1 MIRDIYVMRNG
12 RLVSKSQASPLHAPS
27 AGKRVHAISDTMR
40 PMRHPSNGKIYDSK
54 SRFRAETKARGL
66 VEIGNELPKP
76 RKAIDMPPVGPD
88 IARAIQELGG

>member
-1 MIRDIYVMRNG
+1 MIRNTFVMRNG
-12 RLVSKSQASPLHAPS
+12 RLVPKSEAAPLSVPT
-27 AGKRVHAISDTMR
+27 GRVNVISDTMR

-54 SRFRAETKARGL
+54 SRFRAETRARGL
-66 VEIGNELPKP
+66 VEIGNEQPKP

>member
-1 MIRDIYVMRNG
+1 MPRETYVMRGGKLVPKSRAAPLTTPAG
-12 RLVSKSQASPLHAPS
+12 RVN
-27 AGKRVHAISDTMR
+27 VISDTMR

-54 SRFRAETKARGL
+54 SRFRAETRARGL
-66 VEIGNELPKP
+66 VEIGNEQPKQ